1 MSERGLDAKYA
12 DFKHEYAKV
21 NGVRLHYVTRGQ
33 GKLMLFAHGFPE
45 FWYMWK
51 DQLVEFGQDHQAVAL
66 DMRGYNL
73 SSKPEGVAAYQMDL
87 LIEDF
92 RALAEH
98 LGHRTFTLVSHDWG
112 GVVAWSFAMRHPDW
126 LKRLIV
132 INAPHLGVFSRLL
145 AGNPD
150 QIAASQYIRM
160 FRTPDAEKILSAN
173 GYVALLNA
181 VQTEAR
187 RLSETDRAMYL
198 EAWSQPGALTGG
210 LNYYRASAFE
220 PPAAGQ
226 PLDEAR
232 LRQVKAMDSAP
243 FMVRVPTLVI
253 WGERDTAL
261 TVHNLDGLERYVPD
275 LSVRR
280 GSDGSHR
287 VVNEEPMMV
296 NSLIRDFIRSR
307 P

>member
-1 MSERGLDAKYA
+1 MSEREMGARYA
-12 DFKHEYAKV
+12 DLKHEYANV
-21 NGVRLHYVTRGQ
+21 NGVRLHYVTRGR

-51 DQLVEFGQDHQAVAL
+51 DQLVEFGRDHQAVAL

-112 GVVAWSFAMRHPDW
+112 GVVAWSFAMKHPDW

-132 INAPHLGVFSRLL
+132 INAPHLGVFARLL
-145 AGNPD
+145 AENPD
-150 QIAASQYIRM
+150 QIASSQYIRM
-160 FRTPDAEKILSAN
+160 FRSPDAEKILAAN
-173 GYVALLNA
+173 GYAALLA
-181 VQTEAR
+181 AIQSEAR

-198 EAWSQPGALTGG
+198 EAWSRPGALTGG
-210 LNYYRASAFE
+210 LNYYRALAFE

-232 LRQVKAMDSAP
+232 VRQVKAMDPAP

-261 TVHNLDGLERYVPD
+261 TVHNLNGLERYVPD
-275 LSVRR
+275 LSIRR
-280 GSDGSHR
+280 IADGSHW
-287 VVNEEPMMV
+287 VVGEEPLMI
-296 NSLIRDFIRSR
+296 NSLIRDFIRTR